1 MEIVVTTQKW
11 LSSTFEMDIGEAEYI
26 LGVKIHRDRSKK
38 LLSLSQETY
47 IKKIIERFHMHNA
60 NPCVSMDKS
69 CVLSKEL
76 CPKTEEENK
85 CMAKIPYQSNP
96 KHDHWVAVK
105 RILRYMKGTSD
116 LALCYHG
123 GSLTQVG
130 YSDADGSADRD
141 KCKSTSGYAF
151 LLGGTD

>member
-1 MEIVVTTQKW
+1 
-11 LSSTFEMDIGEAEYI
+11 
-26 LGVKIHRDRSKK
+26 
-38 LLSLSQETY
+38 
-47 IKKIIERFHMHNA
+47 
-60 NPCVSMDKS
+60 MDKS

-85 CMAKIPYQSNP
+85 CMAKIPYASVVGSLMYAMMCTRLDLCFAVGMMSRYQSNP